1 MGALV
6 IVVITIFVII
16 TIVRR
21 CLLIKQS
28 GGRRDSNNFGL
39 IRVPAKIYIVSKYWQ
54 RYTFKKSVP
63 FIKAVRRQWSSL

>member
-39 IRVPAKIYIVSKYWQ
+39 IRVPAKINMVSKNWQ
-54 RYTFKKSVP
+54 GCTYMKSVP
-63 FIKAVRRQWSSL
+63 FIKAVLCR

>member
-6 IVVITIFVII
+6 IVVINIVVAII

-39 IRVPAKIYIVSKYWQ
+39 IRVPAKIYIVSKNWQ
-54 RYTFKKSVP
+54 RYTYRK
-63 FIKAVRRQWSSL
+63 